1 MRVAVLAW
9 AAGLAGCRGAAAPPP
24 SPGVARLEELSDL
37 GQLRDHFNRDRGTV
51 RIVLLLSPT

>member
-1 MRVAVLAW
+1 VLAW